1 MKKLEYLETLEG
13 MINYIQKKVASEL
26 DRDDLTEEDLI
37 DIERDIDIL
46 GKVITHRNRLVLS
59 LKNEK
64 AK

>member
-46 GKVITHRNRLVLS
+46 EEVITHRNRLVLS

>member
-13 MINYIQKKVASEL
+13 MINYIQKKADSAL

-46 GKVITHRNRLVLS
+46 GEVITHRNRLVLS

>member
-1 MKKLEYLETLEG
+1 MKKLEYLETLEE
-13 MINYIQKKVASEL
+13 MINYIQKKAASEL

-46 GKVITHRNRLVLS
+46 GEVITHRNKLVLS